1 MNPQTERQNLP
12 DALVEV
18 LGDLNGPALR
28 CGEKLSCDKGA

>member
-18 LGDLNGPALR
+18 LGDLDGPALR
-28 CGEKLSCDKGA
+28 CGEELWRDKGA